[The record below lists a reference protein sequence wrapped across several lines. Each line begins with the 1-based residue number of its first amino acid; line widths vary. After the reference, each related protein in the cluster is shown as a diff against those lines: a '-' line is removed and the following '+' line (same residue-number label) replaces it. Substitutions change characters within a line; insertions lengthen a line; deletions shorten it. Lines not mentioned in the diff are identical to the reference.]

1 MSMIG
6 EICKSPN
13 LNNILRLKKEH
24 NPKIYVEIGVLYG
37 GSIILQMTDEQECF
51 FIGIDPYTGYYG
63 QDYDPHRSVDL
74 TAQGGH
80 MEIVKKN
87 IDNNNPHEHKYEL
100 IKGNSNCS
108 NVLVGLE
115 TALTALGGKVDTLFI
130 DGDHSAKAVREDFYN
145 YLPFMNVGGLIL
157 FDNYN
162 DPSWT
167 EVKPATDIII
177 EECDK
182 IKLHS
187 KDGHLCVVEVI
198 TS

>member
-37 GSIILQMTDEQECF
+37 GSIMLQMEDEQECF

-63 QDYDPHRSVDL
+63 QDFDPHRSVRFEG
-74 TAQGGH
+74 AH
-80 MEIVKKN
+80 MDIVKQN
-87 IDNNNPHEHKYEL
+87 IDNNNSHKHEYEL

-108 NVLVGLE
+108 NVLADLE
-115 TALTALGGKVDTLFI
+115 TTLEGRKIDTLFI

-167 EVKPATDIII
+167 EVKPATDAII

>member
-37 GSIILQMTDEQECF
+37 GSIILQMKDEQECF

-63 QDYDPHRSVDL
+63 KDYDPHRSVDL

-80 MEIVKKN
+80 IEIVKKN
-87 IDNNNPHEHKYEL
+87 IDNNNPHKHKYEL

-108 NVLVGLE
+108 NVLESL
-115 TALTALGGKVDTLFI
+115 DSI
-130 DGDHSAKAVREDFYN
+130 DGSQN
-145 YLPFMNVGGLIL
+145 
-157 FDNYN
+157 
-162 DPSWT
+162 
-167 EVKPATDIII
+167 
-177 EECDK
+177 
-182 IKLHS
+182 
-187 KDGHLCVVEVI
+187 
-198 TS
+198 